1 MNLKSDVW
9 GSPSFFW
16 IFPEKL
22 KRKQG
27 TRSTVS
33 VDAVTPIDVTVAV
46 GADVRWV

>member
-9 GSPSFFW
+9 GSPSFF
-16 IFPEKL
+16 FPEKL